1 MILNFPIQLML
12 YHIYIL
18 LTPLYQ
24 QYNLKEYMSYKRYRT
39 TMKKSCVGYFMFYNK
54 NDLHYKVKD
63 HSRLDITNKDVL
75 MECVFFVFVFFS
87 YQDKTSL
94 GR

>member
-1 MILNFPIQLML
+1 
-12 YHIYIL
+12 
-18 LTPLYQ
+18 
-24 QYNLKEYMSYKRYRT
+24 
-39 TMKKSCVGYFMFYNK
+39 MKKSCVGYFMFYNK

-63 HSRLDITNKDVL
+63 HSLLDITNKDVL